1 MLKNVKVLIRHLS
14 SRRKFQAFSLL
25 LLMLATAILEIISI
39 GAVIPFIS
47 ALTQPQSLMNISF
60 IAKINDAI
68 GITSTSEFAFYMTAF
83 FCIISVLA
91 ALIKLLYQW
100 VQLKFST
107 AISTDLGKLC
117 FRNILSLSF
126 YRNSDVNSGDLISTI
141 FVKINLVLMQVIIPF
156 FSIISS
162 FILIFGIFF
171 GLLFIN
177 HEVTLILFGSFAAS
191 YLLSLQILKQR
202 MYSHGDSVNENQNVV
217 IKNLQNVFGSIKEII
232 LGNMQKFYMNIF
244 EDSDFKLKSS
254 QAKLEFYK
262 VAPRYFV
269 ELFMM
274 SIFAILAYQIL
285 SIEDESKFNNLA
297 FLSALALTAV
307 KVFPIVQNIFS
318 NWFSIQS
325 HQKVFQDVIERLEN
339 NGKTNEIIESYS
351 KFDFKSQILVKNVT
365 YKPNNKQEI
374 LLKNINLK
382 INKGQKVLITGKTGS
397 GKSTLVD
404 LIMGLISPSSGHI
417 EIDNQLLNDENVT
430 QWQALIGHV
439 PQSIFM
445 FNKNVIENI
454 AIAERFEKISK
465 EHIKRLTKIT
475 SIHNEINNW
484 SEGYLTTIGE
494 GGKKIS
500 GGEAQRIGIARAL
513 YRDPSILIFDE
524 ATNSVDVKTE
534 KIILQ
539 NIFSEMEDKTMIFI
553 SHQLD
558 NADFFDL
565 LINLDRGEVKTLN
578 EVK

>member
-1 MLKNVKVLIRHLS
+1 MLKNVKALIRHLS

-25 LLMLATAILEIISI
+25 FLMLVTAILEIISI

-68 GITSTSEFAFYMTAF
+68 GITSTSEFAFYMTAL

-100 VQLKFST
+100 VQVKFST

-171 GLLFIN
+171 GLLLIN

-191 YLLSLQILKQR
+191 YLLSSQILKQR

-244 EDSDFKLKSS
+244 EDSDYKLKSS

-285 SIEDESKFNNLA
+285 SIDDESKFNNLA

-325 HQKVFQDVIERLEN
+325 HQKVFQDVIERLET
-339 NGKTNEIIESYS
+339 NGKTNNIIESYS
-351 KFDFKSQILVKNVT
+351 KFDFKSQISVKNVT

-524 ATNSVDVKTE
+524 ATNSVDLKTE

-565 LINLDRGEVKTLN
+565 LINLDHGEVKNLN

>member
-1 MLKNVKVLIRHLS
+1 MLKNIKTLS
-14 SRRKFQAFSLL
+14 NSLSHKRKLQGTSLL
-25 LLMLATAILEIISI
+25 FLMILTALLEIISI

-47 ALTQPQSLMNISF
+47 ALTQPKVIMDIPLVENINNIF
-60 IAKINDAI
+60 
-68 GITSTSEFAFYMTAF
+68 GITSSNEFAFFMTVI
-83 FCIISVLA
+83 FCIASVLA

-126 YRNSDVNSGDLISTI
+126 YRSSDTNSGDLISTI

-156 FSIISS
+156 FSIVSS
-162 FILIFGIFF
+162 FILIIGIFF
-171 GLLFIN
+171 GLLIIN
-177 HEVTLILFGSFAAS
+177 PGVTVILFGSFAAS
-191 YLLSLQILKQR
+191 YFLSLEILKQR
-202 MYSHGDSVNENQNVV
+202 MYLHGDSVNLNQNIV

-232 LGNMQKFYMNIF
+232 LGNFQKFYLNIF
-244 EDSDFKLKSS
+244 EDSDYKLKSS

-285 SIEDESKFNNLA
+285 SIDDESKFNNLA

-325 HQKVFQDVIERLEN
+325 HQKVFDDVISR
-339 NGKTNEIIESYS
+339 IESNKALDHDQKTIS
-351 KFDFKSQILVKNVT
+351 EFTFNSSILIKNVS
-365 YKPNNKQEI
+365 YKHSSTKEN
-374 LLKNINLK
+374 LLKNIN
-382 INKGQKVLITGKTGS
+382 INIKKGQKVLVTGQTGS
-397 GKSTLVD
+397 GKSTLID
-404 LIMGLISPSSGHI
+404 LIMGLIKPTSGSI
-417 EIDNQLLNDENVT
+417 EIDNQLLEDKNISS
-430 QWQALIGHV
+430 WQSFIGHV

-454 AIAERFEKISK
+454 AIAENLDEIS
-465 EHIKRLTKIT
+465 EDHILNLTRI
-475 SIHNEINNW
+475 SLIHDEISNW
-484 SEGYLTTIGE
+484 GDAYNTTIGE

-513 YRDPSILIFDE
+513 YRNPSVLIFDE
-524 ATNSVDVKTE
+524 ATNSLDAETE
-534 KIILQ
+534 RQVLE
-539 NIFSEMEDKTMIFI
+539 NIFSEMHDKTMIFI
-553 SHQLD
+553 SHQLS
-558 NADFFDL
+558 NAKFFDL
-565 LINLDRGEVKTLN
+565 LIELDEGEVKTSN
-578 EVK
+578 KVK

>member
-1 MLKNVKVLIRHLS
+1 MLKNVKALIRHLS

-25 LLMLATAILEIISI
+25 LLMLVTAILEIISI

-68 GITSTSEFAFYMTAF
+68 GITSTTEFAFYMTAF

-100 VQLKFST
+100 VQVKFST

-171 GLLFIN
+171 GLLLIN
-177 HEVTLILFGSFAAS
+177 HEVTLILFGSFAVS
-191 YLLSLQILKQR
+191 YLLSSQILKQR

-217 IKNLQNVFGSIKEII
+217 IKNLQNAFGSIKEII

-244 EDSDFKLKSS
+244 EDSDYKLKSS
-254 QAKLEFYK
+254 QSKLEFYK

-285 SIEDESKFNNLA
+285 SIDDESKFNNLA

-325 HQKVFQDVIERLEN
+325 HQKVFQDVIERLET
-339 NGKTNEIIESYS
+339 NGKTNNIIESYS
-351 KFDFKSQILVKNVT
+351 KFDFKSQISVKNVT

-524 ATNSVDVKTE
+524 ATNSVDLKTE

-565 LINLDRGEVKTLN
+565 LINLDQGEVKNLN
-578 EVK
+578 EVR